1 MTVTTGTRVQ
11 AAGAVMDVRSDQ
23 PPLEFVAGTAA
34 AHPFVTVVVP
44 TLNEAGYIEACL
56 ASLVKQWPASA
67 CEIMVM
73 DGGSEDDTVACVEA
87 FAARHPAPDFPSIRA
102 LPNPQRIQSAAVNLA
117 ARLATP
123 RATILIRADA
133 HAHYPAGFIRRCVGD
148 LLRTGATSVVVPMA
162 NRSQPDNGVQR
173 AIAAAQSSR
182 LGNGGSAHRAKP
194 RSGFVDHGHHAA
206 FDRTFF
212 LSVGGYDESFTHN
225 EDAELDHRAQLAGGR
240 VWMCADEPVTYFP
253 RKRLGALSRQYFRHG
268 AGRARTLVKH
278 RLKPRPRQM
287 APVMALGLCLAGIL
301 ALPVLPILSLLALAY
316 PLGCLGWGG
325 AQAIARRDAWLLAA
339 GPALL
344 TMHLS
349 WAAGFLRSIVTRG
362 RPSMAVTLAQPTMP
376 MIPATASSPDRK
388 AGLDGAGAGARQV
401 QTAD

>member
-1 MTVTTGTRVQ
+1 MTATTGTLVQ
-11 AAGAVMDVRSDQ
+11 AAGTVGTAAAGP
-23 PPLEFVAGTAA
+23 PPLEFVAGGPA

-44 TLNEAGYIEACL
+44 ALNEARYIEACL
-56 ASLVKQWPASA
+56 ASLVKQWPAAA
-67 CEIMVM
+67 CEIIGM
-73 DGGSEDDTVACVEA
+73 DGGSTDDTVALVAA

-117 ARLATP
+117 ARLAAP

-162 NRSQPDNGVQR
+162 NRSQPGRGLQR
-173 AIAAAQSSR
+173 AIAVAQSSR
-182 LGNGGSAHRAKP
+182 LGNGGSAHRARP

-206 FDRTFF
+206 FDRAFF

-240 VWMCADEPVTYFP
+240 VWMCAEEPVTYFP
-253 RKRLGALSRQYFRHG
+253 RQRLTALARQYFRHG
-268 AGRARTLVKH
+268 AGRARTLLKH

-287 APVMALGLCLAGIL
+287 APVAALGLCLGGLL
-301 ALPVLPILSLLALAY
+301 ALPILPVASLLALAY
-316 PLGCLGWGG
+316 PLGCFAWGAG
-325 AQAIARRDAWLLAA
+325 QALAQRDPWMLAA
-339 GPALL
+339 GPALV

-349 WAAGFLRSIVTRG
+349 WAAGFLRSVVARG
-362 RPSMAVTLAQPTMP
+362 RPTTPIA
-376 MIPATASSPDRK
+376 IPAPVPHAVPEEGPK
-388 AGLDGAGAGARQV
+388 AVPAPARTRGEAMVRQQ
-401 QTAD
+401 QTAA

>member
-11 AAGAVMDVRSDQ
+11 DAGAVVAEPDAQ
-23 PPLEFVAGTAA
+23 PPMEFVAGGPA

-44 TLNEAGYIEACL
+44 ALNEAGYIETCL
-56 ASLVKQWPASA
+56 ASLMKQWPAAA
-67 CEIMVM
+67 CEIIVM
-73 DGGSEDDTVACVEA
+73 DGGSQDDTVALVGA
-87 FAARHPAPDFPSIRA
+87 FAARHPAPDFPSIRV
-102 LPNPQRIQSAAVNLA
+102 LPNPGRIQSAAVNLA
-117 ARLATP
+117 ARLASP

-133 HAHYPAGFIRRCVGD
+133 HAHYPAGFIRRCAGD
-148 LLRTGATSVVVPMA
+148 LLRTGATSVVVPMC
-162 NRSQPDNGVQR
+162 NRSQPDHGLQR

-206 FDRTFF
+206 FDRAFF

-253 RKRLGALSRQYFRHG
+253 RQQLGALARQYFRHG
-268 AGRARTLVKH
+268 AGRARTLLKH

-287 APVMALGLCLAGIL
+287 APVAALGLCLAGIL
-301 ALPVLPILSLLALAY
+301 LLPFLPAFSVLALAY
-316 PLGCLGWGG
+316 PLGCIAWG
-325 AQAIARRDAWLLAA
+325 AVQAVTRRDPWMLAA
-339 GPALL
+339 GPALV

-349 WAAGFLRSIVTRG
+349 WAVGFLRSLAG
-362 RPSMAVTLAQPTMP
+362 GGKPAVRIA
-376 MIPATASSPDRK
+376 IPAPVAAAVAAPVRQEETA
-388 AGLDGAGAGARQV
+388 G
-401 QTAD
+401 